1 MCAHRLPE
9 VSCFIFLILFLFCV
23 FVFMELGISFMF
35 ILGKYSIQLCPIPYF
50 HFIYSL
56 KTWPFFKIMWTY
68 FDGGQGIQ
76 DFDVLL

>member
-1 MCAHRLPE
+1 
-9 VSCFIFLILFLFCV
+9 
-23 FVFMELGISFMF
+23 MELGISFMF